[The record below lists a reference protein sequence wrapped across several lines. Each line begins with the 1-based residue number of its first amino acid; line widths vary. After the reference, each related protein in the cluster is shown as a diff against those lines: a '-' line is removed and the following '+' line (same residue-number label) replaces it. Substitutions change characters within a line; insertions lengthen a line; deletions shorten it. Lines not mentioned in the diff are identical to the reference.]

1 MRQFMPIRI
10 IMEPNAH
17 LIYDAQLDPS
27 QSMNQISH
35 DIYRTIRSYIGS
47 LKVKSRGSGINLLRK
62 IKLLCE
68 LEGVEAEL
76 DFLISNINGIRIGM
90 ESLRTHFNLIS
101 FTARGVRIVDARDLD
116 IRLRPIN

>member
-62 IKLLCE
+62 IKLL
-68 LEGVEAEL
+68 EGVEAEL

-90 ESLRTHFNLIS
+90 ESLQTHFNLIS